1 MTATQLSDR
10 PGSQDGSSD
19 EHSGGAASTDE
30 TGHRRRP
37 YLYWRSWRL
46 PALLILVVLLG
57 ALSVALLTPQRGP
70 NGYLD
75 PASSTSGGASAITAI
90 LGDRG
95 FDVSAAYSPSSALSA
110 VRGAGDSPA
119 SVTLVV
125 TSPWLLTAAE
135 RRQLAGARA
144 DLFLVAPGEA
154 TLSTLAPEVR
164 VKANLGAAS
173 GRAVQPACGLTA
185 ARLAGSANVTGF
197 AYDIPA
203 GATGCY
209 PVGGYPSVVRY
220 RAGGRVIT
228 ILGDGA
234 PLSNGFLASNGN
246 AALSLNLLNG
256 TRHIVWLVPEP
267 ASVPTVAGPAGRSSR
282 PAPALLPAGVSLLFL
297 QLLVVVAFA
306 AVWRGRRFGPLI
318 TEHLPVVVRASETVE
333 GHARLYQ
340 SRRAR
345 DRAAG
350 ALRGAMLGRVLPVL
364 GLVSDAPAEA
374 VAAELARRSRF
385 SPGEV
390 AAIVYGPPPGSDAEM
405 VELAR
410 NLDELEREVRSQ

>member
-1 MTATQLSDR
+1 VTATQLRDR
-10 PGSQDGSSD
+10 PGSQDGGTD
-19 EHSGGAASTDE
+19 EHGGGRSR
-30 TGHRRRP
+30 TGAGGRRRP
-37 YLYWRSWRL
+37 HLRWRSWQL
-46 PALLILVVLLG
+46 PALLILIVLLG
-57 ALSVALLTPQRGP
+57 AVSVALLTPQPGP

-75 PASSTSGGASAITAI
+75 PASSTSGGANAITAI
-90 LGDRG
+90 LGERG
-95 FDVSAAYSPSSALSA
+95 FDVTAAYSPASALSA
-110 VRGAGDSPA
+110 VRGAGDSPS

-154 TLSTLAPEVR
+154 TLATLAPEAR

-173 GRAVQPACGLTA
+173 GRAVQPSCGLTA

-203 GATGCY
+203 GAIGCY

-220 RAGGRVIT
+220 RAGGRIIT

-234 PLSNGFLASNGN
+234 PLSNGYLASNGN

-267 ASVPTVAGPAGRSSR
+267 ATVPIVAGPSGGSSR
-282 PAPALLPAGVSLLFL
+282 ATPALLPAGVTLLLL

-318 TEHLPVVVRASETVE
+318 TEPLPVVVRASETVE

-345 DRAAG
+345 DRAGG
-350 ALRGAMLGRVLPVL
+350 ALRGAMLGRVLPAL
-364 GLVSDAPAEA
+364 GLVSDTPAEA
-374 VAAELARRSRF
+374 VSAELARRSRF

-390 AAIVYGPPPGSDAEM
+390 AAIVYGPPPGSDVEM